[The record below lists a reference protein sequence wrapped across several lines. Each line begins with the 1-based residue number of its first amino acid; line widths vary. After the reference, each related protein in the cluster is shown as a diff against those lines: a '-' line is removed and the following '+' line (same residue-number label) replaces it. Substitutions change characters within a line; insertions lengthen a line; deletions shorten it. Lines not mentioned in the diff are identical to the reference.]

1 LKQRRWIARYRRLHD
16 DEDFV
21 CRFTE
26 AGSTDI
32 VEQIPNLSETRVS
45 CHCDAAMTLL
55 LERDANHERLPLR

>member
-1 LKQRRWIARYRRLHD
+1 MKIS
-16 DEDFV
+16 FV
-21 CRFTE
+21 
-26 AGSTDI
+26 ASPKPAAQDI